1 MCANKLSL
9 QFAIPQFLTMYGHA
23 LLHTPLNYLVMRSLD
38 LRKMND
44 HKLILDEKINK
55 LKAELSSF
63 CMKAA
68 CWKQVLCRNI
78 PMDHNRHKLAKPI

>member
-38 LRKMND
+38 LRKMNN
-44 HKLILDEKINK
+44 HKLILDGEN
-55 LKAELSSF
+55 
-63 CMKAA
+63 
-68 CWKQVLCRNI
+68 
-78 PMDHNRHKLAKPI
+78 